1 MTTTITPKR
10 LIGSTETRSAIT
22 AATPLLTLAAVARVE
37 ASAGETTGLLRRT
50 LTPAQAEAVAQAAE
64 NAVSALSIPSAL
76 ADRITASATAEA
88 QTILDTRSAERA
100 RAEALAAAAQV
111 DLSAALEA
119 GKFDLTDDSDT
130 SDFA

>member
-1 MTTTITPKR
+1 MTTTLTPKR
-10 LIGSTETRSAIT
+10 LIGSTETRSAIA

-37 ASAGETTGLLRRT
+37 ASAGESTGLLRRT
-50 LTPAQAEAVAQAAE
+50 LTPAQAEAVATAAE

-76 ADRITASATAEA
+76 ATAITESATVER
-88 QTILDTRSAERA
+88 QSILDTRAAERA
-100 RAEALAAAAQV
+100 RADALAAAAQV

-119 GKFDLTDDSDT
+119 GKFDLTDDDD

>member
-37 ASAGETTGLLRRT
+37 ASAEENTGLLRRS
-50 LTPAQAEAVAQAAE
+50 LTPAQAERVATAAE
-64 NAVSALSIPSAL
+64 NAVEALAIPDAL

-88 QTILDTRSAERA
+88 QAILDTRAAEKA
-100 RAEALAAAAQV
+100 RADALAAAAQV
-111 DLSAALEA
+111 DLSAALER
-119 GKFDLTDDSDT
+119 GKLDLTDDSDT

>member
-1 MTTTITPKR
+1 MTTITPKR
-10 LIGSTETRSAIT
+10 LIGSTETASAIT

-37 ASAGETTGLLRRT
+37 AAASETTGLLRRT

-64 NAVSALSIPSAL
+64 NAVSALNVPSAL

-88 QTILDTRSAERA
+88 QAILDTRASERA

-111 DLSAALEA
+111 DLSAALER
-119 GKFDLTDDSDT
+119 GKLDLTDDDDG
-130 SDFA
+130 DFA